1 MISLKKSLIASIL
14 SLVLL
19 LTLMPLATN
28 ATYTHEDLTL
38 TVLVNGQDVTLNNV
52 KTNPLVVNLS
62 QAIDVDLSVSNAG
75 ATVHLTDATVSFYT
89 LQTILFW
96 DLESKVYDHQVDLD
110 NDDDDGDGMEGFDIP
125 AGTSESDS
133 FEITSEDIAEYRDAL
148 SGQKV
153 RIDILFNFEVIS
165 DYTVTVY
172 ITFV

>member
-1 MISLKKSLIASIL
+1 MPIA
-14 SLVLL
+14 
-19 LTLMPLATN
+19 TTN

-38 TVLVNGQDVTLNNV
+38 TVLVNGQDVSLNYV
-52 KTNPLVVNLS
+52 ESDPLVMDLS
-62 QAIDVDLSVSNAG
+62 QAIEVDLSMSNDG

-96 DLESKVYDHQVDLD
+96 ELESKVYDHQVDLD

-125 AGTSESDS
+125 AGASESDS

-148 SGQKV
+148 SGQRV

>member
-1 MISLKKSLIASIL
+1 
-14 SLVLL
+14 
-19 LTLMPLATN
+19 MPMATN
-28 ATYTHEDLTL
+28 AAYTHGDLTL
-38 TVLVNGQDVTLNNV
+38 TVLVNGQDVSLNYV
-52 KTNPLVVNLS
+52 EANPLSIDLS
-62 QAIDVDLSVSNAG
+62 QAIEVDLSLSNAG

-110 NDDDDGDGMEGFDIP
+110 NDDDDGDGKEGFDIL

-153 RIDILFNFEVIS
+153 RIDILFNFEAIS